1 MFMGG
6 QRRAGSLRVELSTE
20 SYPPRGMWQAGR
32 MHTGVRRFDSPR
44 PKTHEKSFDT
54 WILPLMAMD
63 FLSPPALDTAQC
75 RWRYCLIFWS
85 SPNIAA
91 PSRDS
96 SMRNPADGLCQ
107 HGVVTIIHLTWEIA
121 SILSCGPLPR
131 LVVGID
137 QCLIVTEGRRSNTAE
152 AQPTPESRLGSGR

>member
-1 MFMGG
+1 MF
-6 QRRAGSLRVELSTE
+6 
-20 SYPPRGMWQAGR
+20 
-32 MHTGVRRFDSPR
+32 FDSTRFAIPAEASEASNTTAGAVSQSY

-96 SMRNPADGLCQ
+96 FMRNPAAGLCQ
-107 HGVVTIIHLTWEIA
+107 HCVVTIIHLTWEIA
-121 SILSCGPLPR
+121 SILPCGPLPR

-137 QCLIVTEGRRSNTAE
+137 QCLTVTEGRRSSTR
-152 AQPTPESRLGSGR
+152 PKPSRPPNPA